1 MAQILVIYWRDIP
14 AQVVAESGKGRNRIQ
29 AKRELH
35 RRFVLAIDE
44 AAMRAGADKSDDYL
58 EDWHRGT
65 PVPCT
70 DLLEQEAETLATQ
83 IEHDFSPAKLRALI
97 ANGGFKSA
105 EKLISIL
112 S

>member
-14 AQVVAESGKGRNRIQ
+14 AQIVAESGRGRNRTQ

-35 RRFVLAIDE
+35 RRFALAIDE
-44 AAMRAGADKSDDYL
+44 AAMCAGADKSDDYL

-65 PVPCT
+65 PSACT
-70 DLLEQEAETLATQ
+70 DLLEQEAETLAAQ
-83 IEHDFSPAKLRALI
+83 IEHDFNPAKLRALI

-105 EKLISIL
+105 E
-112 S
+112 

>member
-35 RRFVLAIDE
+35 RRFALAIDE
-44 AAMRAGADKSDDYL
+44 AAMRSSATKSDNYL

-70 DLLEQEAETLATQ
+70 DLLEQEAKALAAK
-83 IEHDFSPAKLRALI
+83 IEHDFSSAKLRALI
-97 ANGGFKSA
+97 ATGGFKPA
-105 EKLISIL
+105 
-112 S
+112 

>member
-14 AQVVAESGKGRNRIQ
+14 AQIVAESGRGRNRTQ

-35 RRFVLAIDE
+35 RRFALAIDE

-65 PVPCT
+65 PSACT
-70 DLLEQEAETLATQ
+70 DLLEQEAEKLAAHRRRHYFHWLT
-83 IEHDFSPAKLRALI
+83 HVRCGLHVV
-97 ANGGFKSA
+97 
-105 EKLISIL
+105 
-112 S
+112 

>member
-14 AQVVAESGKGRNRIQ
+14 AQIVAESGRGRNRTQ

-35 RRFVLAIDE
+35 RRFALAIDE

-65 PVPCT
+65 PSACT
-70 DLLEQEAETLATQ
+70 DLLEQEAETLAAQ
-83 IEHDFSPAKLRALI
+83 IEHDFNPAKLRVLI

-105 EKLISIL
+105 E
-112 S
+112 

>member
-14 AQVVAESGKGRNRIQ
+14 AQIVAESGRGRNRTQ

-35 RRFVLAIDE
+35 RRFALAIDE

-65 PVPCT
+65 PSACT
-70 DLLEQEAETLATQ
+70 DFLEQEAETLAAQ
-83 IEHDFSPAKLRALI
+83 IEHDFNPTKLRALI

-105 EKLISIL
+105 E
-112 S
+112 